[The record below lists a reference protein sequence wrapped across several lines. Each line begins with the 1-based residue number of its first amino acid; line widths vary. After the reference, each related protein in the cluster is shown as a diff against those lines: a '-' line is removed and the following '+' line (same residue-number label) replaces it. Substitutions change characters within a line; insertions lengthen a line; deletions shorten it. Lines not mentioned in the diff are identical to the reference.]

1 MDAIR
6 KLVMTTLDRLG
17 LANAKSL
24 GESLL
29 CSERYYIGIRFSF
42 EGVSAIWLENS
53 DLVRFVDDAGKL
65 LKVARLNPGLDVA
78 KEAA

>member
-1 MDAIR
+1 MDHIR
-6 KLVMTTLDRLG
+6 ELVTTTLDRLG
-17 LANAKSL
+17 LGNAKPL
-24 GESLL
+24 GECLL
-29 CSERYYIGIRFSF
+29 CSERYYVGIRFSF

-65 LKVARLNPGLDVA
+65 LKVARLTPNLNVA